1 MKNIYTYI
9 RYLMEEINKKIRG
22 NASISYFMVLISISF
37 LFSKDPNVSHPFVKS
52 HVKSAFILH
61 LLLIWVFIVM
71 SYPFLES
78 VRFVGYSL
86 NSIIT
91 AVLAIGLFAGI
102 LYGMYMA
109 SSGKEITLWEIFYK
123 VWVSKKMTRLESSQM
138 NDDDIKAKLITAHIP
153 FIGYM
158 MSYENKNIPHMR
170 DVIKLNFLLVCISV
184 IIFILGYTSLSSM
197 LILGYTIWSVF
208 VGTRLVLDNHITT
221 PNLEYIP
228 NVEEKYILQKSI
240 YSYIKQTLAWAK
252 DISFEKI
259 QKEQQNKRAL
269 SIKNELSISQSWKSI
284 FIKNSVILFLLFII
298 CAAVFGLQSKIL
310 LLFLFPASYLIGY
323 KSMDW
328 YMLPYIYDIYILF
341 RTIKNKI
348 RSIFSATRR
357 MQKTEIK
364 ETVTIW
370 ETKKES

>member
-52 HVKSAFILH
+52 HVKSAFTLH